1 MNTNTEKRKRSKGIN
16 GIEKGQSLLDD
27 TKLKILSKIIYAQK
41 DDTLGLVYVK
51 LPEKDE
57 WKKFYVRY

>member
-1 MNTNTEKRKRSKGIN
+1 MN